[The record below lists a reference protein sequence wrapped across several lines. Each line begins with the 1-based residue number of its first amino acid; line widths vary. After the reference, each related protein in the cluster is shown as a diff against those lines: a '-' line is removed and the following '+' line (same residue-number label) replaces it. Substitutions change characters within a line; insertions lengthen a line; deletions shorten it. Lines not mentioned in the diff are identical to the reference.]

1 MTRTLSIAI
10 CALLAL
16 AMLAPASAPAAKPKA
31 KVTVLGWFPFGP
43 PPAGFW
49 LVRVKSDANK
59 CQKKRNVELYK
70 REGEDNVSLGSG
82 NTAKEGSGEFWIW
95 EFAAFEP
102 ADGDYFAL
110 APPTNKCKRAESK
123 IFTYP
128 DDN

>member
-16 AMLAPASAPAAKPKA
+16 AMLAPASASAAKPKA

-49 LVRVKSDANK
+49 QVRVKSEKNK
-59 CQKKRNVELYK
+59 CQKERDVELYM
-70 REGEDNVSLGSG
+70 RQGRTTSLLGSG
-82 NTAKEGSGEFWIW
+82 TTAKQAERQVDLGDP
-95 EFAAFEP
+95 AFEP
-102 ADGDYFAL
+102 LPTASTSPSP
-110 APPTNKCKRAESK
+110 PPTNKCKRAESK

>member
-49 LVRVKSDANK
+49 QVRVKSDANK
-59 CQKKRNVELYK
+59 CQKERDVELYM
-70 REGEDNVSLGSG
+70 RQGEDNVSLGSG
-82 NTAKEGSGEFWIW
+82 TTAKQGDGKWIW
-95 EFAAFEP
+95 EEFAFEP
-102 ADGDYFAL
+102 LSGEYFAL